1 MVRYKLDTG
10 NRQFVKF
17 GKPTENTSGAGIPG
31 TLVDRAEAVRDM
43 TVSRGE
49 IRAGKPQGL
58 LGVGLVSCGGFSKC
72 GSLEVGFPKCVQ

>member
-10 NRQFVKF
+10 DRQFVKF

-43 TVSRGE
+43 TVSRGDTS
-49 IRAGKPQGL
+49 R
-58 LGVGLVSCGGFSKC
+58 
-72 GSLEVGFPKCVQ
+72 